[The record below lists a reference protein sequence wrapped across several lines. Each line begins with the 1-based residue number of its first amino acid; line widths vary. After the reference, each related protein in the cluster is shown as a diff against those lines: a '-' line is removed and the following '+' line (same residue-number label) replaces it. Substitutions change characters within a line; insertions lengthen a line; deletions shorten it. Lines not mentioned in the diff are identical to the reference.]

1 MFQDWVTATDIR
13 IVFPAMAMIKQV
25 EETRKLKSELTIDLE
40 ASQKLPRLDLIR
52 NEKLVQNSTSFFDQ
66 DEDDVFG
73 SGDGGN
79 GFDDEDDFEAEQ
91 TTQGNNLPTS
101 MIYKKSAS
109 TFIFRKE
116 NTSFSSCV

>member
-25 EETRKLKSELTIDLE
+25 EGTRKLKSELTIDLE

-101 MIYKKSAS
+101 M
-109 TFIFRKE
+109 
-116 NTSFSSCV
+116 

>member
-1 MFQDWVTATDIR
+1 MKNQCKI
-13 IVFPAMAMIKQV
+13 QHH
-25 EETRKLKSELTIDLE
+25 
-40 ASQKLPRLDLIR
+40 
-52 NEKLVQNSTSFFDQ
+52 FFDQ

-109 TFIFRKE
+109 T
-116 NTSFSSCV
+116 SYFS